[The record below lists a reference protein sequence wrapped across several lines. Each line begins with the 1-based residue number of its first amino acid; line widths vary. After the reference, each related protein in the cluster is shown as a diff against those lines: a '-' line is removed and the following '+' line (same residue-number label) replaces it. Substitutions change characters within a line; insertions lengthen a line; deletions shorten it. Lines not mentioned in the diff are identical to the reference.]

1 MKKKVLIVDDEW
13 NMRNLLKIYLVKDY
27 DIVEASGGQ
36 EAIHIMKTS
45 TLDLIVLDIMMPVID
60 GWEVCKQIRNVQS
73 TPILMLTARS
83 ELKEKVYGL
92 EIGADDYLIK
102 PFEPEELIAR
112 VNALIRRSGLN
123 KEKDDREILIYSN
136 GYLQID
142 QETYTVVLGGERLDL
157 TPKEYELLYTLAANP
172 KRVFSREVLLDIL
185 WGFNNSSDTRTIDT
199 HIKNIRVKIRDKG
212 FDYNPI
218 QTVWGI
224 GYKFQ
229 DADEVV

>member
-27 DIVEASGGQ
+27 DIVEARGGQ

>member
-60 GWEVCKQIRNVQS
+60 GWEVCKQIRNVKT

-123 KEKDDREILIYSN
+123 KEKDDRKILIYSN

-185 WGFNNSSDTRTIDT
+185 WGYNNSSDTRTIDT

>member
-60 GWEVCKQIRNVQS
+60 GWEVCKQIRNVKT

-112 VNALIRRSGLN
+112 VNALIRRSGFN
-123 KEKDDREILIYSN
+123 KEKDDRKILIYSN

-185 WGFNNSSDTRTIDT
+185 WGYNNSSDTRTIDT